1 MSGRGGVVVVV
12 AGGHVG
18 VGVAP
23 LVLHPGPR
31 VALRPVLGPET
42 SAVIAQHYI
51 LQVDRNTRSLYSP
64 PVWIIVGGVAVAH
77 GAVWVVGAVVSGPRG
92 NHRVGVCA
100 VHGVAP
106 PRQRGAVVIVVA
118 GGFSGGHGEA
128 ASLGSGLRVA
138 RDYMGHHLSPVSG
151 REVECD

>member
-42 SAVIAQHYI
+42 SAVGRISQKMYI
-51 LQVDRNTRSLYSP
+51 LQ
-64 PVWIIVGGVAVAH
+64 
-77 GAVWVVGAVVSGPRG
+77 
-92 NHRVGVCA
+92 
-100 VHGVAP
+100 
-106 PRQRGAVVIVVA
+106 
-118 GGFSGGHGEA
+118 
-128 ASLGSGLRVA
+128 
-138 RDYMGHHLSPVSG
+138 
-151 REVECD
+151 

>member
-1 MSGRGGVVVVV
+1 MSWRGGVVVVV

-51 LQVDRNTRSLYSP
+51 LQVEKYEKPSMLHSTYRLY
-64 PVWIIVGGVAVAH
+64 
-77 GAVWVVGAVVSGPRG
+77 
-92 NHRVGVCA
+92 
-100 VHGVAP
+100 
-106 PRQRGAVVIVVA
+106 
-118 GGFSGGHGEA
+118 
-128 ASLGSGLRVA
+128 GS
-138 RDYMGHHLSPVSG
+138 
-151 REVECD
+151 